1 MIRSI
6 SCSAALVLLA
16 CSSAAAA
23 DIRRVVT
30 GLDDN
35 NHSVVIFDS
44 RVPLQVRPVRNRFD
58 QSVDH
63 RQLSTELIHGGH
75 RWPTDRRITAR

>member
-1 MIRSI
+1 MLRLIF
-6 SCSAALVLLA
+6 CSTALILLG
-16 CSSAAAA
+16 CSTAVAD

-44 RVPLQVRPVRNRFD
+44 PMPLRVRPVRNRFD